1 MPTTLLQGE
10 YRRLLDERF
19 RISIPSELIDP
30 LLEDGADFILAK
42 ERVGALS
49 LWGASQWSGKLE
61 QGVRLVQEKM
71 QAGRLDGRIE
81 EVQRFG
87 RLLSTRQTQVR
98 LAGRGR
104 LVLPEGF
111 REFLGVDAGGEVL
124 VVGAAVCIELWRP
137 QAWFSYVEE
146 SIPEFRQ
153 LFDQL
158 SS

>member
-1 MPTTLLQGE
+1 MSTALLLGE

-19 RISIPSELIDP
+19 RVSIPSELTDV
-30 LLEDGADFILAK
+30 LLADTTDCILAK

-49 LWGASQWSGKLE
+49 LWSADRWSDKLE
-61 QGVRLVQEKM
+61 QGVRLVQEKIR
-71 QAGRLDGRIE
+71 AGRLDGRID

-87 RLLSTRQTQVR
+87 RLLSTRHTQVR

-111 REFLGVDAGGEVL
+111 REFLGVEPGGEVL
-124 VVGAAVCIELWRP
+124 VVGAAICLELWRP
-137 QAWFSYVEE
+137 EVWFSYIQE